1 MHPIHGVV
9 LQLNWCCEMRYVW
22 PAHCVLYCV
31 FARESLCAREWNP
44 YCFNISAAAVDIA
57 AAAAAAAAV
66 DIALE
71 N

>member
-44 YCFNISAAAVDIA
+44 YCFNISAAVDIA
-57 AAAAAAAAV
+57 AAAAV
-66 DIALE
+66 GIALE